1 MRIVAFGCSITYGQS
16 MEDNHPENIVPS
28 QYAWP
33 QQLAN
38 IVGTEAINK
47 GQMGAGCKEILNI
60 ILDFEFKP
68 SDVVVIAWSYP
79 ERWSIISEDNNVK
92 QIGPWMWEN
101 YKKPLLNKVTATAN
115 VYYEY
120 IWNEYDSFLDQR
132 RNIKFAKLYLD
143 SIGIKSYHT
152 TIIDEEYQNKKW
164 FDISLLDIG
173 IRNYIKSNTR
183 ALDGLH
189 PGQEA
194 HHKIANEFWNKT
206 NGLKI

>member
-28 QYAWP
+28 KYAWP
-33 QQLAN
+33 QVLAN
-38 IVGTEAINK
+38 ISGAESINK

-92 QIGPWMWEN
+92 QIGPWMWQN

-115 VYYEY
+115 MYYEY
-120 IWNEYDSFLDQR
+120 IWDEYDSFLDQR

-143 SIGIKSYHT
+143 SIGIKSYHAT
-152 TIIDEEYQNKKW
+152 VIDEKHQNKKW

-189 PGQEA
+189 PGQDA

>member
-152 TIIDEEYQNKKW
+152 TIIDEEYKNKKW